1 MKQFFKFVRLV
12 IDRTF
17 EKTMWFYH
25 AAEFLLYLGSRKF
38 PVIPHL
44 AWLVLFLAVLFV
56 SCYRVWNDQKAKA
69 DNLRAQLK
77 DLKNEQPT
85 FDISVGEVK
94 RFTIKPFID
103 ECKEEVEAAQRI
115 VDANNAVKNMAGPE
129 VFDDLMSSF
138 SALPAMMRTETADE
152 KLECLS
158 SRLKKLEKY
167 QDKIK
172 QLYQIRLTI
181 SGSRSDANVEIWLE
195 CDAVVKMIVDDN
207 YPQRHVPKPAVD
219 YGYLVPPVVTNI
231 APQNKTWLASYA
243 DGKGAYSKIANLNA
257 QRPLRVFDEDFYVII
272 DQPAI
277 KIKAKITSQ
286 KRHSP
291 QHMTLHVPLTDV
303 PTEDIAPRKSRTHEE
318 ILEDLE

>member
-1 MKQFFKFVRLV
+1 MFVRLV

-17 EKTMWFYH
+17 EKTMWLYH
-25 AAEFLLYLGSRKF
+25 AGEFMLYLGSRKF

-56 SCYRVWNDQKAKA
+56 SCYRVWNDQKAKT

-115 VDANNAVKNMAGPE
+115 VDANNAVKDMAGPE
-129 VFDDLMSSF
+129 VFDDLVSSF
-138 SALPAMMRTETADE
+138 SASPAMMRTETADE
-152 KLECLS
+152 KLERLS

-167 QDKIK
+167 EEKIK
-172 QLYQIRLTI
+172 LLYQIRLTI
-181 SGSRSDANVEIWLE
+181 SGSRSDANVEVWLE
-195 CDAVVKMIVDDN
+195 CDAIEKMIVDDN
-207 YPQRHVPKPAVD
+207 YPERHVPKPAVD
-219 YGYLVPPVVTNI
+219 NGFNLVPPVVTNI

-243 DGKGAYSKIANLNA
+243 DGKSAYSKIANLNA
-257 QRPLRVFDEDFYVII
+257 QRPLRVFDEDFYVITA
-272 DQPAI
+272 QPTI
-277 KIKAKITSQ
+277 KIKAKRTSQ
-286 KRHSP
+286 KRHTP
-291 QHMTLHVPLTDV
+291 QHMTLHIPLTDV
-303 PTEDIAPRKSRTHEE
+303 PTDTIAPRKPRTYEE
-318 ILEDLE
+318 IMEDLE